1 MSTNV
6 LDVITEVIMTKKM
19 IFVQYCPNDMWTG
32 CSTLTGKAEL
42 AYRRICDLIYVQDNK
57 LFDDEV
63 TWEQVTRPFYE
74 DIAKIKAELI
84 NKDKIYIDEGKIRNK
99 RCDLEIEKAKD
110 KHQKAVKSAEAR
122 WGDANAMR
130 THSEGISER
139 NANTLTHKH
148 TNTLTNNHKSNI
160 YTKEFDTFWR
170 KYVLDYKDTRSVK
183 WDSFQQWKKLT
194 DEQKLSVGDSYVTY
208 RRQKGDYYK
217 ALERF
222 LRKKIYLEVTP
233 VKEKTEEEMK
243 DWKFKSDMDM
253 RKKGIKPLSWSVSYI
268 AELDK
273 AIENS
278 GS

>member
-1 MSTNV
+1 MQS
-6 LDVITEVIMTKKM
+6 
-19 IFVQYCPNDMWTG
+19 
-32 CSTLTGKAEL
+32 
-42 AYRRICDLIYVQDNK
+42 
-57 LFDDEV
+57 
-63 TWEQVTRPFYE
+63 
-74 DIAKIKAELI
+74 
-84 NKDKIYIDEGKIRNK
+84 
-99 RCDLEIEKAKD
+99 
-110 KHQKAVKSAEAR
+110 
-122 WGDANAMR
+122 
-130 THSEGISER
+130 HSVG

-233 VKEKTEEEMK
+233 VKEKTDEEMK